1 MQLIQM
7 ELVNPPMQLELTD
20 RFELMVEGQK
30 HPVAMRTVRQM
41 LDVLTDVSAARAIP
55 GDMPLYYMF
64 RDVKRKEDAALFESS
79 HLRYDIT
86 VLPPMKIGSE
96 FNKTY
101 GHYHEMA
108 TSKLS
113 YPELYEV
120 MHGEAHYLL
129 QQKQSMV
136 SNEVLGVY
144 LVHAKAGDKVL
155 IPPNFGHTTI
165 NAGSETLVMDNL
177 NEWKFKSDYMPYKQ
191 KRGAA
196 FYYLQNEKKRNM
208 AYTGAKVLREMPAH
222 DFNRLANPQI
232 ALKIEEG
239 KTYDLFL
246 KKPELF
252 DFLKDPT
259 LIEFRQK

>member
-1 MQLIQM
+1 MKL
-7 ELVNPPMQLELTD
+7 ENPPMQLELTEGY
-20 RFELMVEGQK
+20 ELIVEGEK
-30 HPVAMRTVRQM
+30 RHADVRTVRQM
-41 LDVLTDVSAARAIP
+41 LDVLCDVTAARAMP
-55 GDMPLYYMF
+55 PQQPLYYMF
-64 RDVKRKEDAALFESS
+64 RDVKRKEDAALFENS
-79 HLRYDIT
+79 HMRFDIT
-86 VLPPMKIGSE
+86 ALPPMRIGSE

-120 MHGEAHYLL
+120 LHGEAHYML

-136 SNEVLGVY
+136 SNEVIAAF
-144 LVHAKAGDKVL
+144 LVHAKAGDKVI

-165 NAGSETLVMDNL
+165 NAGSETLVMGNL
-177 NEWKFKSDYMPYKQ
+177 NEWKFKSDYMPYRQ

-208 AYTGAKVLREMPAH
+208 AYAGARKLHELSSH
-222 DFNRLANPQI
+222 DFNRLVNPQT

-239 KTYDLFL
+239 KSYELFL
-246 KKPELF
+246 RNPKLF
-252 DFLKDPT
+252 DFLKDPMQ
-259 LIEFRQK
+259 IEFRQKAF